1 VGHENNPP
9 TDDESTK
16 TCYRYAGVTHTWIN
30 DDDTEEPLEVGGGG
44 CGPKRTTHGHL
55 VPGSEQAPGASN
67 PWRT

>member
-9 TDDESTK
+9 TTN
-16 TCYRYAGVTHTWIN
+16 HH
-30 DDDTEEPLEVGGGG
+30 DDTEEPLEVGGGG